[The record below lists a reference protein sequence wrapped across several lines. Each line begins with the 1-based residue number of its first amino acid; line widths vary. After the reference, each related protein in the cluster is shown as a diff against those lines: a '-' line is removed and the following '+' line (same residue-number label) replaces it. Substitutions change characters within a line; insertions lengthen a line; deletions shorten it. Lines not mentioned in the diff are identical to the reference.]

1 MGTSYLDVA
10 SGFVNSPEFQA
21 TYGALDDEAFVTLLY
36 NNVLDR
42 DPDATGLAN
51 WLQLLSEGASR
62 EEVVE
67 GFAQSPEFVA
77 KTAEAFAAYMEA
89 TEGDTYDGGP
99 GDDLMSGSLLAD
111 DFIFEREDAGRDRV
125 LEVDAFDTASFLGF
139 GYADAT
145 EARSHMT
152 EVNLDV
158 VFADQGV
165 SVIFMH
171 TDMETIDSMTIQV

>member
-1 MGTSYLDVA
+1 M
-10 SGFVNSPEFQA
+10 
-21 TYGALDDEAFVTLLY
+21 
-36 NNVLDR
+36 
-42 DPDATGLAN
+42 
-51 WLQLLSEGASR
+51 
-62 EEVVE
+62 
-67 GFAQSPEFVA
+67 
-77 KTAEAFAAYMEA
+77 
-89 TEGDTYDGGP
+89 
-99 GDDLMSGSLLAD
+99 
-111 DFIFEREDAGRDRV
+111 

-139 GYADAT
+139 GYADAA